1 MTVMTE
7 IGKIGKVR
15 IGLGYGIGGDNILG
29 IDVYIGWF
37 DEVEVL
43 FHFFPL
49 WIHICS
55 RLIIGGKGWFQGLNG
70 LLLHGLKMLFTFG
83 FTRGWFKGRGV
94 RI

>member
-37 DEVEVL
+37 DEVEVVP
-43 FHFFPL
+43 FFSPL
-49 WIHICS
+49 DS
-55 RLIIGGKGWFQGLNG
+55 YL
-70 LLLHGLKMLFTFG
+70 
-83 FTRGWFKGRGV
+83 
-94 RI
+94 